1 MVWFG
6 GGRGGEGGGVGGMG
20 RMRRMGWARAGA
32 APFLAVVPA

>member
-1 MVWFG
+1 
-6 GGRGGEGGGVGGMG
+6 VGGMG